1 MRRPRRWTPEDEE
14 ILRQLYLGRQP
25 LERIAKRFDTTK
37 DNIRQKAHRM
47 GLKRPK
53 PKDAPKHDMA
63 SRLRILQGKEVRPPT
78 GRRLFSDE
86 ELLRFAGRGLRD
98 GDPQSL
104 RRRVEAYVLDPLP
117 PLEPIGSKG
126 GSSPSNT
133 SNAWPRLRGLDL
145 FCREV
150 VGLELM
156 DHQLA
161 MALCCLASKRAVCL
175 AGRQCGKDV
184 TQAALALWEGVV
196 QPNARIV
203 VVSGAQRQSDALTE
217 KALGFVARN
226 EKLFDSVLRS
236 SRETLELTNGSFIKA
251 LPATGLIR
259 GETATR
265 VLVNEARDILNEEE
279 TYAAVEPMLLT
290 TNGFLGIFSTPL
302 GKSGRLWEA
311 FNNPLYLKTR
321 IHSRVSKYATAQHL
335 ESQKLEMSAARYANE
350 YEAEFLD
357 VQNSFFSPESIQRS
371 AREYDL
377 TMQPEPGI
385 EYGLG
390 IDWARSRDTS
400 VMMVVGRDD
409 EDQLHVRYLKAFLN
423 VPMPDQ
429 VAFVRHLH
437 NVFRFDRI
445 VSEYAGLGIGPSDQ
459 LQRDLGRTV
468 DAFKPTTERKALG
481 YDNLKSR
488 LERGS
493 ITIPMHPKMLAELRT
508 LEFRVTA
515 GGHMTIHHPGGG
527 SDDYA
532 DALMLACWPFRL
544 REEDS
549 RIRVI
554 PRTRPFW

>member
-1 MRRPRRWTPEDEE
+1 MTTKPRRWTPEDEE
-14 ILRQLYLGRQP
+14 ILTYLYLGRQP
-25 LERIAKRFDTTK
+25 LGRIAKRFETTK
-37 DNIRQKAHRM
+37 DAIKKKAQRM

-63 SRLRILQGKEVRPPT
+63 SRLRILLGKEIRPPT

-98 GDPQSL
+98 VDPQGL
-104 RRRVEAYVLDPLP
+104 RRRVEAFVLAS
-117 PLEPIGSKG
+117 I
-126 GSSPSNT
+126 T
-133 SNAWPRLRGLDL
+133 SIAWPRLHGLDL
-145 FCREV
+145 FCREAI
-150 VGLELM
+150 GLELM

-161 MALCCLASKRAVCL
+161 MAACCLASKRAVCL

-184 TQAALALWEGVV
+184 TQAALALWEAVV

-203 VVSGAQRQSDALTE
+203 VVSGAQRQSDALME

-321 IHSRVSKYATAQHL
+321 IPSRVSKYATKEHL
-335 ESQKLEMSAARYANE
+335 ESQKLEMSAARFANE

-377 TMQPEPGI
+377 SMQPESGI

-390 IDWARSRDTS
+390 VDWARTRDTS

-409 EDQLHVRYLKAFLN
+409 EDQLRVRTLKAFLN

-445 VSEYAGLGIGPSDQ
+445 VSEYAGLGIGPTDQ

-508 LEFRVTA
+508 LEFRVTPS
-515 GGHMTIHHPGGG
+515 GHMTIHHPGGG

-554 PRTRPFW
+554 PWSGPPWG